1 MIIISK
7 VGAPSEGGGVAEHIA
22 DLRQGPWIFTQLY
35 GKELEEIAP
44 LVRQLRFEEGRIIFE
59 EGEPVFGVY
68 LISQGKVK
76 LVKRSAGGRKQILK
90 LVGPGEILGQ
100 EVLFHDQTYSAYA
113 RALEWTRAY
122 FVTVE
127 EFQDFL
133 QARPQI
139 AIKLLQRLSQEV
151 KGFQDKML
159 EASYGSSLERIARLL
174 LAIADRWGEDGDEG
188 IYIGLELS
196 RMELAELAGIA
207 NETASRMLAR
217 LRRRG
222 ILTLSGS
229 KIVILDRARLE
240 GLTEPLCVELKE
252 SLL

>member
-1 MIIISK
+1 MAK
-7 VGAPSEGGGVAEHIA
+7 DIA
-22 DLRQGPWIFTQLY
+22 DLRQGPSIFTQLY
-35 GKELEEIAP
+35 GQELEEIAP
-44 LVRQLRFEEGRIIFE
+44 VVRSLQFERGRIIFE

-68 LISQGKVK
+68 LISEGKAK
-76 LVKRSAGGRKQILK
+76 LVKRTAGGRKQILK
-90 LVGPGEILGQ
+90 VVGPGEILGE

-113 RALEWTRAY
+113 RVLEQTGAY

-133 QARPQI
+133 QAHPQI
-139 AIKLLQRLSQEV
+139 AFKLLQRLSQEV
-151 KGFQDKML
+151 KGFQDKVL

-174 LAIADRWGEDGDEG
+174 VAIADRWGEDEDEG
-188 IYIGLELS
+188 IYIGLQLS
-196 RMELAELAGIA
+196 RTELAELAGIA

-222 ILTLSGS
+222 ILSLSGS
-229 KIVILDRARLE
+229 KIVILDQARLE